1 MSEGV
6 TSPKGLA
13 VCGRSAGGLLIGN
26 VVNMRPDLFAA
37 AVADVPF
44 VDLMNSV
51 RGLVGVLC
59 WCSGC
64 GGGASYAGRI
74 AVCSCCCEIE
84 VWLGVVGTCVISNGV
99 EPRQRFEL
107 DWRFDGVLTYS
118 QDL

>member
-1 MSEGV
+1 MSPRTEPRKRTLLPYVRTPIPAGTWRFADFVDCAEHLVSEGV

-51 RGLVGVLC
+51 SDC
-59 WCSGC
+59 EM
-64 GGGASYAGRI
+64 GG
-74 AVCSCCCEIE
+74 
-84 VWLGVVGTCVISNGV
+84 
-99 EPRQRFEL
+99 
-107 DWRFDGVLTYS
+107 
-118 QDL
+118 

>member
-1 MSEGV
+1 MFWSPKNKLVQNSYTIVLLSDFVDCAEHLVEQGV

-51 RGLVGVLC
+51 
-59 WCSGC
+59 
-64 GGGASYAGRI
+64 GG
-74 AVCSCCCEIE
+74 
-84 VWLGVVGTCVISNGV
+84 
-99 EPRQRFEL
+99 
-107 DWRFDGVLTYS
+107 D
-118 QDL
+118 

>member
-1 MSEGV
+1 MTEGV

-51 RGLVGVLC
+51 RRTKKAVGFCLLAFARCSFVGLEG
-59 WCSGC
+59 
-64 GGGASYAGRI
+64 
-74 AVCSCCCEIE
+74 
-84 VWLGVVGTCVISNGV
+84 
-99 EPRQRFEL
+99 
-107 DWRFDGVLTYS
+107 
-118 QDL
+118 